1 MAEQV
6 QSMRIMLSDLN
17 TKKLVN
23 IAFIPQDEIFFSV
36 LHGMN
41 ESADG
46 LN

>member
-1 MAEQV
+1 
-6 QSMRIMLSDLN
+6 MLSDLN

-23 IAFIPQDEIFFSV
+23 IAFIRQDVIFFSV

-41 ESADG
+41 ESVNG